1 LTSSPELLNIHN
13 AFHQGQYQNVIDF
26 DISSLSAENVTPARV
41 LQLRAQIAA
50 GQAEQVVASAQK
62 ENDAPDFAAVKAFAM
77 HVIGDTAEGWQEMEE
92 LLQSAPGNVT
102 VQVLGGT
109 LLQAAGKSEEALAVL
124 SKHQGSLE
132 A

>member
-1 LTSSPELLNIHN
+1 M
-13 AFHQGQYQNVIDF
+13 IDF

-92 LLQSAPGNVT
+92 LLQSAPGNAT

-109 LLQAAGKSEEALAVL
+109 LLQAAGKSDEALAVL